1 MNNFKRNLLCIGLL
15 SLAGIQVRAEEPK
28 QVSVVINVETSQVSP
43 EHDAFKQE
51 LFEQVALSLSEICDA
66 TSSAYSLSL
75 NKNDNEINAEVT
87 AEASLLLEEVLT
99 ANLHSFVEACN
110 QHAFENGHNV
120 SFCIEKHD
128 DLFAIN
134 ISCKEVEPQPTYWQS
149 IKSGVS
155 NAATV
160 VVTKTKNAAYAVKE
174 TTKNGIHAVA
184 ETVSDIT
191 E

>member
-1 MNNFKRNLLCIGLL
+1 MNYFKLNLLCIGLL
-15 SLAGIQVRAEEPK
+15 SFSGMQVRAQEQK
-28 QVSVVINVETSQVSP
+28 QVSVVINVETSQETI

-75 NKNDNEINAEVT
+75 TKNDNEINAEVT
-87 AEASLLLEEVLT
+87 TESSLLLEEVLT
-99 ANLHSFVEACN
+99 ANLHSFVDACN
-110 QHAFENGHNV
+110 QHAVENGHNV
-120 SFCIEKHD
+120 SFCIEKQD

-134 ISCKEVEPQPTYWQS
+134 ISCKESAPQPTHWQS

-184 ETVSDIT
+184 EKVSDIT